1 MQDPA
6 ITKLF
11 SLDGKVAIVTGA
23 AGGIGRAIASLFAE
37 AGAMVALADRD
48 ETGASTIARQMGTD
62 RVMAVCYDQSDPA
75 SIDAMV
81 ARVSQEFGE
90 LDVIVNCAA
99 AFGFERFDDM
109 TAGTWS
115 RIHSVNLEGVAFCC
129 RAAVRSMLRGGIG
142 GSIINISSIAGSRF
156 VLFDNVAYAASK
168 SGNDGLTRTLAREL
182 AEHSIRVNA
191 VIPGAI
197 QNDNIDPAQ
206 LSLPLRGP
214 MTQPDF
220 IPLGGFG
227 KPGDIAAAC
236 LYLASDASRYVT
248 GQLIAVDGGISI
260 A

>member
-1 MQDPA
+1 MQDSA
-6 ITKLF
+6 VAKLF
-11 SLDGKVAIVTGA
+11 GLDGKVAIVTGA
-23 AGGIGRAIASLFAE
+23 AGGIGRAIASLFAD
-37 AGAMVALADRD
+37 AGARVALADRD
-48 ETGASTIARQMGTD
+48 EAGAAAIARQMASD
-62 RVMAVCYDQSDPA
+62 QVMAVGYDQSDPG
-75 SIDAMV
+75 SIDDMV
-81 ARVSQEFGE
+81 AQVCHAFGE

-99 AFGFERFDDM
+99 AFGFERFEDM
-109 TAGTWS
+109 TAGTWA

-129 RAAVRSMLRGGIG
+129 RAAMRSMLRGGTG
-142 GSIINISSIAGSRF
+142 GSIVNISSIAGSRF

-182 AEHSIRVNA
+182 AEHAIRVNA

-214 MTQPDF
+214 MTQPGF
-220 IPLGGFG
+220 IPFGGFG
-227 KPGDIAAAC
+227 APEDIAAAC